1 MRRSIS
7 LAAYLAYARGSSQDI
22 ARPDIARPKGELIW
36 AYAVDPQHIDALQ
49 QLAERLAA
57 QRPGLSMLL
66 TTPDDAVEQTRSKN
80 VLRQRLPTDT
90 TANAKAFL
98 DHWKPDICLWTGGN
112 LQPAFI
118 TVADDQEVPLYL
130 VDATETLLDQ
140 SAWRWF
146 PDLPRALL
154 DRFALILARS
164 ATTVRFLNRIGVKDT
179 EISVTGPFQEGA
191 IALGYNESDREDL
204 ASLLRGRPVWLGAM
218 IQPTELDTMM
228 DAHRRVSR
236 LAHRSLLVIVP
247 DDPAEGLRFKAR
259 LRAQGWRVAVWSE
272 GAMPEETTQVLLADT
287 FGELGLWYRLAPIT
301 FMGSSLESG
310 QWGRDPNEPAAHGS
324 AILYGPNVRRYLS
337 SYSRFAEAGGARIVR
352 DSETLAGAVQRLIA
366 PDQSAAM
373 AHAAWDVA
381 SQGSEVTDKIMD
393 LVQDTLDVM
402 GAR

>member
-1 MRRSIS
+1 
-7 LAAYLAYARGSSQDI
+7 
-22 ARPDIARPKGELIW
+22 
-36 AYAVDPQHIDALQ
+36 
-49 QLAERLAA
+49 
-57 QRPGLSMLL
+57 
-66 TTPDDAVEQTRSKN
+66 
-80 VLRQRLPTDT
+80 
-90 TANAKAFL
+90 
-98 DHWKPDICLWTGGN
+98 
-112 LQPAFI
+112 
-118 TVADDQEVPLYL
+118 
-130 VDATETLLDQ
+130 
-140 SAWRWF
+140 
-146 PDLPRALL
+146 
-154 DRFALILARS
+154 
-164 ATTVRFLNRIGVKDT
+164 VKDT

-218 IQPTELDTMM
+218 IQPTELDTIM